1 MKNLQ
6 SLLPALIIA
15 LAILAGLLGGAKI
28 ISDGVVEA
36 NRFQV
41 IADGEHSP
49 DFYDTVTGGLYSLGP
64 KGWKVHRYLRDYRVS
79 DIDSGRDW
87 VKYLEQTKFMVN
99 RARKEF
105 YD

>member
-15 LAILAGLLGGAKI
+15 LAVLAGLLGGAKI

-41 IADGEHSP
+41 IDARTFFDSATGGVFTLSFAGWEPLEHLSEHYLFYGNINSP
-49 DFYDTVTGGLYSLGP
+49 KLWVEYLWLTKEHLKKAEDFYD
-64 KGWKVHRYLRDYRVS
+64 
-79 DIDSGRDW
+79 
-87 VKYLEQTKFMVN
+87 
-99 RARKEF
+99 
-105 YD
+105 